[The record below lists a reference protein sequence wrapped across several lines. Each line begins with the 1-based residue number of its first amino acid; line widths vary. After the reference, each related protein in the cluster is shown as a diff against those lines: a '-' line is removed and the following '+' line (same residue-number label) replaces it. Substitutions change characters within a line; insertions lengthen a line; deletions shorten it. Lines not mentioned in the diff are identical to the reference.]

1 MSNLFLFSAPIVVK
15 RKRMTEYMNMTVQVP
30 IEIAEAAKNGQA
42 EIMGLSKD
50 AATKQ
55 IMRHLPAVE
64 PAQEAV
70 NAAVS
75 TEPATKD
82 VNKGTVA
89 AVVVV
94 GALVIAASV
103 TWFIVCHNKKKK
115 EATALTNELH
125 NEVSTYVDGIQD
137 GSLEFDDLKMFTDF
151 IGGITKNAKGKKL
164 KISLS
169 PDELVALRSIV
180 AKVTV
185 EAVKQK
191 DDGSEVSAIAKPV
204 VALKPRHA
212 R

>member
-1 MSNLFLFSAPIVVK
+1 MAKPRSWAC
-15 RKRMTEYMNMTVQVP
+15 RRMLQ
-30 IEIAEAAKNGQA
+30 
-42 EIMGLSKD
+42 
-50 AATKQ
+50 Q
-55 IMRHLPAVE
+55 IMRHLPAFE

-94 GALVIAASV
+94 GALVIAAAGV
-103 TWFIVCHNKKKK
+103 TWFVVCHNKKKK

-151 IGGITKNAKGKKL
+151 IGGITKNAKDKKL

-169 PDELVALRSIV
+169 PDELAALRSIV

-191 DDGSEVSAIAKPV
+191 DDRSEVSAIAKPV
-204 VALKPRHA
+204 VALKPRLA

>member
-103 TWFIVCHNKKKK
+103 TWFVVCHNKKKK

>member
-1 MSNLFLFSAPIVVK
+1 
-15 RKRMTEYMNMTVQVP
+15 MTEYMNMTVQVP

-103 TWFIVCHNKKKK
+103 TWFVVCHNKKKK

>member
-94 GALVIAASV
+94 GALVIAAGV
-103 TWFIVCHNKKKK
+103 TWFVVCHNKKKK

-137 GSLEFDDLKMFTDF
+137 GSLEFDDLKMFTDI
-151 IGGITKNAKGKKL
+151 IGGITKNAKDKKL

-169 PDELVALRSIV
+169 PDELAALRSIV

-191 DDGSEVSAIAKPV
+191 DDRSEVSAIAKPV

>member
-1 MSNLFLFSAPIVVK
+1 
-15 RKRMTEYMNMTVQVP
+15 MTEYMNMTVQVP
-30 IEIAEAAKNGQA
+30 IEIAEAAKNGRA

-94 GALVIAASV
+94 GALVIAAGV
-103 TWFIVCHNKKKK
+103 TWFVMCHNKKKK

-151 IGGITKNAKGKKL
+151 IGGITKNAKDKKL

-169 PDELVALRSIV
+169 PDELAALRSIV

-191 DDGSEVSAIAKPV
+191 DDRSEVSAIAKPV
-204 VALKPRHA
+204 VALKPRHT

>member
-82 VNKGTVA
+82 MNKGTVA

-103 TWFIVCHNKKKK
+103 TWFVVCHNKKKK